1 MKRLFNLILA
11 CLLIV
16 SLSACG
22 KQAETENDMTGGQE
36 QQTQETKPADSRR
49 RRWQY
54 SDGRYFF

>member
-22 KQAETENDMTGGQE
+22 KQTG
-36 QQTQETKPADSRR
+36 TDSLTWLADRNSRR
-49 RRWQY
+49 REVTIQ
-54 SDGRYFF
+54 

>member
-36 QQTQETKPADSRR
+36 QQTQGGGNTAVSYTHLTLPTK
-49 RRWQY
+49 
-54 SDGRYFF
+54 